1 MSWRSR
7 WASGIGSPEWTEPGK
22 TSPRPPASARRRR
35 AAERCL
41 QPSCGSLIEPWYPGR
56 SCGRGARRRRR
67 APGSIISPGG
77 DLEVLHELRR
87 EALGPVG
94 FLGQQTLLHHQLVG
108 GFPARLGDD
117 ANAHGLGIAAVGNLK
132 LIEALDPERDLLVA
146 HLRIVGLD
154 DGMGRRG
161 IALEIAFPAFDR
173 GP

>member
-7 WASGIGSPEWTEPGK
+7 WASGIGRAESRAPGK
-22 TSPRPPASARRRR
+22 TSPRRPASALRRR

-41 QPSCGSLIEPWYPGR
+41 QPSFGSLIEPWHPTR
-56 SCGRGARRRRR
+56 SCGLRLPRGAAAARTP
-67 APGSIISPGG
+67 ASIISPGG

-94 FLGQQTLLHHQLVG
+94 FLGQQALVHHQLVG

-117 ANAHGLGIAAVGNLK
+117 ADAHGLGIAAVGNLK
-132 LIEALDPERDLLVA
+132 LVEALDPERDLLVA

-154 DGMGRRG
+154 ESIGRGG
-161 IALEIAFPAFDR
+161 IALEIAFPAFD
-173 GP
+173 